1 MTAVPFRTLTLCAL
15 LGVLCISA
23 HTEVLFKPSGPVF
36 FVAPDGNDSWS
47 GKIPSPASDGSDGP
61 FATLQAG
68 RDAVRAMR
76 LAGDLKDDEATV
88 YIHGGDYAL
97 SETLVFTPED
107 HSTTYAAYNGTPV
120 IHGARKLTG
129 FQVDG
134 NLWALDLP
142 DVAAGN
148 WAFSALWVN
157 GERRQPARTPNPANP
172 DGDYPPDTDF
182 FRTAGPVIEKN
193 EKGEDVKSATKVHFN
208 PEDLKQFAT
217 LDDAVFVIFHS
228 WATSLLR
235 VKSVDTE
242 NNILEFTG
250 PARWHFG
257 YWQPNQ
263 RYFIQ
268 NVREGLDQPGEWYLD
283 KKAGKLL
290 YYPLPGEDP
299 ATAQVYAPVLEKL
312 VVLQGDAAQDQLVND
327 LDFKELQF
335 SYTEYGIAPEGH
347 SDAQAAFKVSGAIET
362 YGARF
367 CDFDR
372 CTLSHLGNY
381 GFWFH
386 TGSQYNEVRQCEIT
400 DLGAGGVRIGEGGN
414 PGSDDEA
421 AGKITLDNCF
431 IHNGGRMFRSAVGV
445 WIGRS
450 SYNNITHNEICDFR
464 YTGVSV
470 GWSWGY
476 EESSANHNLIGD
488 NHIHHIGLGQL
499 NDMGG
504 IYTLGIS
511 PGTVLSGNHIH
522 AVHSHPELY
531 GGWGLYTDEGSSY
544 IVLENNLVYDTR
556 TGTFHQH
563 YGRENKVI
571 NNILA
576 YSHTPQIVRSREEDH
591 ISFYFERNIVFYN
604 NDNLLGSTWKNDQ
617 WVMDHNIY
625 WDEADGE
632 VDFQGQSLVE
642 WQARG
647 HDTHSVIADPLF
659 VDPHSA
665 NFNLQPDSP
674 ALDLGFKPFPLDQAG
689 LYGDK
694 EWVEKPKQIERKAFT
709 PPESAG
715 KTE

>member
-1 MTAVPFRTLTLCAL
+1 MSLRHLGAITLCAL
-15 LGVLCISA
+15 LLA
-23 HTEVLFKPSGPVF
+23 TTAAPAEVLFQPNGPVY
-36 FVAPDGNDSWS
+36 FVAADGNDAWS
-47 GKIPSPASDGSDGP
+47 GKLPSPATDGSDGP
-61 FATLQAG
+61 FATLPGA
-68 RDAVRAMR
+68 RDALRALR
-76 LAGDLKDDEATV
+76 ADGSLTDPAT
-88 YIHGGDYAL
+88 IFLHGGDHAL
-97 SETLVFTPED
+97 TETLVFTPED
-107 HSTTYAAYNGTPV
+107 SSTTWAAYNGTPIV
-120 IHGARKLTG
+120 HGARKLTG
-129 FQVDG
+129 FQIEGD
-134 NLWALDLP
+134 LWSLEIP
-142 DVAAGN
+142 EVAAGE
-148 WAFSALWVN
+148 WAFSSLWVN

-172 DGDYPPDTDF
+172 EGDYPPDTDF

-193 EKGEDVKSATKVHFN
+193 EAGEDVKSTTRVHFK
-208 PEDLKQFAT
+208 PEDLQQFAS

-235 VKSVDTE
+235 VKNVDTE

-250 PARWHFG
+250 PARWEFAK
-257 YWQPNQ
+257 WQPNQ

-268 NVREGLDQPGEWYLD
+268 NIREGLDQPGEWYLD

-290 YYPLPGEDP
+290 YYPMPGEDP
-299 ATAQVYAPVLEKL
+299 ATAQVYAPVIEKL
-312 VVLQGDAAQDQLVND
+312 VVLEGNAAEGRLVND
-327 LDFKELQF
+327 IDFKDIQF

-381 GFWFH
+381 GFWFR
-386 TGSQYNEVRQCEIT
+386 TGSQYNEVRQCEII
-400 DLGAGGVRIGEGGN
+400 DLGAGGVRIGEGSD
-414 PGSDDEA
+414 PASDDDA
-421 AGKITLDNCF
+421 SGKITIDNCF
-431 IHNGGRMFRSAVGV
+431 IHNGGRIFRSAVGV

-450 SYNNITHNEICDFR
+450 SYNNITHNDISDFR

-476 EESSANHNLIGD
+476 QESSANHNLITD

-504 IYTLGIS
+504 IYCLGIS
-511 PGTVLSGNHIH
+511 PGTQLRGNHIH

-544 IVLENNLVYDTR
+544 ILLENNLVYNTT

-563 YGRENKVI
+563 YGRENQVV

-576 YSHTPQIVRSREEDH
+576 YSHTPQIIRSREEDH
-591 ISFYFERNIVFYN
+591 ISFIFERNIVFYN
-604 NDNLLGSTWKNDQ
+604 NGKLLGSTWKNDQ
-617 WVMDHNIY
+617 WKIDHNLY
-625 WDEADGE
+625 WNEAGP
-632 VDFQGQSLVE
+632 VDFQGQTLVD

-647 HDTHSVIADPLF
+647 HDQHSVIADPLF
-659 VDPHSA
+659 VDPHNA

-694 EWVEKPKQIERKAFT
+694 AWTDKPNQIERKPFT
-709 PPESAG
+709 PPQPTA
-715 KTE
+715 KATE